1 MKDQHDAPIII
12 IGSGFAA
19 YQLIRAIRRSDPITA
34 IHVFTADKG
43 DDYNKPDLSHV
54 FSKQQLASDLVRI
67 AGSELAIELN
77 FELHANTYVEEIV
90 PSLQQ
95 ICAAGKAYHYA
106 KLVLATGASTVIPP
120 MSGSA
125 VDRVLTLNSL
135 QEFQACQQELHQAER
150 ILVIG
155 AGLIGVELSM
165 DLASAGKQVITV
177 DACDQ
182 LMANLLPEYIANQLA
197 KQMQP
202 LGVQLVLSNTVSRI
216 DYCANSAII
225 ENSEINTPSL
235 NHTLDLNYGG
245 ELQVELASGDT
256 FRVDHVLCAA
266 GLKPNTQLAKQA
278 GLALNR
284 GIVVD
289 DYLQTSA
296 SDVFAIGDC
305 AEINGQVLAYLQPAL
320 LSANALAKTLLGQAT
335 PLVLPAMLVKVKTP
349 HYPIQL
355 SGNAVKDVSRWQL
368 DVDANG
374 CSVKAFNTNGELQ
387 GFVVAKEHMAS
398 AFTLLKS
405 LTTSLV

>member
-34 IHVFTADKG
+34 IHVFTADNG

-67 AGSELAIELN
+67 SGSELAIELN

-90 PSLQQ
+90 PELHQ
-95 ICAAGKAYHYA
+95 IYAAGKIHHYA
-106 KLVLATGASTVIPP
+106 KLVLATGASAVVPRMTG
-120 MSGSA
+120 MA
-125 VDRVLTLNSL
+125 VDSVVTLNSL
-135 QEFQACQQELHQAER
+135 QEFQRCQQDLHQAER

-197 KQMQP
+197 KQMQQ

-216 DYCANSAII
+216 DYGANSAII
-225 ENSEINTPSL
+225 ENSELNTPSL
-235 NHTLDLNYGG
+235 NNTPDLNHGG
-245 ELQVELASGDT
+245 GLEVELATGDI
-256 FRVDHVLCAA
+256 FSVDRVLCAV
-266 GLKPNTQLAKQA
+266 GLQANTHLAKQA
-278 GLALNR
+278 GLQLGR

-320 LSANALAKTLLGQAT
+320 LGANALAKTLLGQAT
-335 PLVLPAMLVKVKTP
+335 TLTLPAMLVKVKTP

-355 SGNAVKDVSRWQL
+355 AGNAAKNVSRWQL
-368 DVDANG
+368 DIDANG
-374 CSVKAFNTNGELQ
+374 CSVTAFNCDGELQ
-387 GFVVAKEHMAS
+387 GFVVTQGHMTN
-398 AFTLLKS
+398 AFALLK
-405 LTTSLV
+405 LLN